1 MNELLKLAI
10 EAQGGLDQWR
20 KFNTFTARFINSGE
34 LWTMKGHGGTID
46 EVGVR
51 VNLLEQKT
59 SHIPNDQWHTAYTP
73 DKIAIE
79 SAGGDTIAELYNPRA
94 SFAGHVWDTE
104 WTPLQ
109 LAYFT
114 GYATWN
120 YINTPYQF
128 TRPGFELSE
137 GEQWEENGEVLRTLK
152 VKWPKDIHTHSPEQT
167 FYINSEGFIKRLDY
181 RVDVAGSI
189 PCAHYLSDY
198 KEYQGIK
205 LATKRV
211 VYLVGEDNRPKPD
224 SPIIVS
230 IDLRDIKFQ

>member
-10 EAQGGLDQWR
+10 DAQGGLNQWR
-20 KFNTFTARFINSGE
+20 KFNLFTARFINSGE

-46 EVGVR
+46 EVGVK

-79 SAGGDTIAELYNPRA
+79 SADGDTIAEMYNPRA
-94 SFAGHVWDTE
+94 SYAGHVWETE

-137 GEQWEENGEVLRTLK
+137 GELWEENGEVLRTLK
-152 VKWPKDIHTHSPEQT
+152 VKWPKDIHTHCPEQT

-181 RVDVAGSI
+181 RVDVAGSV
-189 PCAHYLSDY
+189 PCAHYLSNY
-198 KEYQGIK
+198 KEFQGIK
-205 LATKRV
+205 VATKRM
-211 VYLVGEDNRPKPD
+211 VYLVGDGNRPIPNRNL
-224 SPIIVS
+224 IVG

>member
-10 EAQGGLDQWR
+10 KAQGGLDQWR

-46 EVGVR
+46 EVGVK

-79 SAGGDTIAELYNPRA
+79 SADGDTIAELYNPRA
-94 SFAGHVWDTE
+94 SYSGHVWETE

-137 GEQWEENGEVLRTLK
+137 GELWEENGEVLRTLK
-152 VKWPKDIHTHSPEQT
+152 VKWPKDIHTHCSRANLLHQQRRIYQAFRLP
-167 FYINSEGFIKRLDY
+167 GRCGRKRAVCTLPF
-181 RVDVAGSI
+181 G
-189 PCAHYLSDY
+189 L
-198 KEYQGIK
+198 QG
-205 LATKRV
+205 
-211 VYLVGEDNRPKPD
+211 
-224 SPIIVS
+224 VS
-230 IDLRDIKFQ
+230 RD